1 MESEIRIDETYY
13 LLYILHTHMNTLFR
27 ILPLLA
33 TGLAVVGC
41 QDYDGGF
48 NASEIKKADF
58 ANNFEK
64 AFGKVDPNGTWNATR
79 GGSVTV
85 SVDEL
90 SQVMVYA
97 KGLSVNLQLRCDVL
111 EAGETKTIV
120 YDAPKG
126 VEEVYVIAKNK
137 NGWTS
142 ETVKVGEDK
151 SVSLNL
157 AKTRALPAS
166 YNYGKAHPISYVSNA
181 YSVNN
186 QPGVFATPGGVQEY
200 YNYVGGY
207 NTALVASTGDK
218 CYPYPTWGN
227 LYAAYPWEYTSAKSD
242 PVEVG
247 LGGNQN
253 PSPFSIEHDDVT
265 LTQAIQDAVR
275 NVVGTAD
282 DHQEILQP
290 YTQDID
296 YMTTMEPGQ
305 IELTLVSTQTN
316 SSNVIGYYYTI
327 GDQTTDQLKS
337 VKKFVLIP
345 CMGSQASGD
354 KFKLVYFGPNYD
366 QEGTYDFPKGV
377 KIHFF
382 LSRKTQGNSNQ
393 TNFNLQE
400 RIVHSGAV
408 GEEFVNTTYKDF
420 YGMYS
425 DVTFFSDSELNTV
438 AQQSFSSF
446 TFPATAAFNVM
457 GQNCISF
464 EDYPSAGSID
474 WNDAVFTIEAPFQDF
489 SSFDEVQSFVIAV
502 EDLGNTHDF
511 DYNDCV
517 VRVQQSTTTLK
528 YSNGTFDTSVNPATV
543 TLLAS
548 GGTLPI
554 AVAYDDQT
562 LISETHAAFG
572 VESTIPVNVGS
583 TTKAPV
589 TVTWS
594 NAPANLSMAVDAPKF
609 KFIVTNDGGETTTV
623 NVPTATKGT
632 SNAPVAFIIPDAQSW
647 TWPGEG
653 VNITSVYSDFAT
665 WVANNNDA
673 SANYWY
679 NFQWGKT
686 YSSGGGETGGG
697 ETGGGSPDPVDLISY
712 VTGSEFTVPASVFEG
727 YTTAVVTL
735 VVGPKVNTWDGDTF
749 TFYGSY
755 GYYQDAPGN
764 VTVNK
769 NDTNTFE
776 LTSSQISGIK
786 EAEEWKIDTHGNNG
800 LITGFSISA
809 K

>member
-1 MESEIRIDETYY
+1 
-13 LLYILHTHMNTLFR
+13 MNTLFR

-157 AKTRALPAS
+157 AKTRALPAT
-166 YNYGKAHPISYVSNA
+166 YNYGNAHLIKHAYYCYTIDKNENITSTLNAGIEDWYSY
-181 YSVNN
+181 
-186 QPGVFATPGGVQEY
+186 E
-200 YNYVGGY
+200 GY
-207 NTALVASTGDK
+207 NMDFKLAHAPYYT
-218 CYPYPTWGN
+218 YPTWGT
-227 LYAAYPWEYTSAKSD
+227 LYAAYPWPATSGN
-242 PVEVG
+242 VEGDKNRNDLISAASV
-247 LGGNQN
+247 
-253 PSPFSIEHDDVT
+253 DVPKNT
-265 LTQAIQDAVR
+265 STITEAFQAAIV

-282 DHQEILQP
+282 DKQSVLEP
-290 YTQDID
+290 YTQDIK
-296 YMTTMEPGQ
+296 YMTTVEPGEV
-305 IELTLVSTQTN
+305 ELTFVSKQTN
-316 SSNVIGYYYTI
+316 SNNAIGYYYTF
-327 GDQTTDQLKS
+327 GEQTTAELKA

-345 CMGSQASGD
+345 NLNNCSAGD
-354 KFKLVYFGPNYD
+354 KYKLVYFGKNYD
-366 QEGTYDFPKGV
+366 EEGSYNFPKNCT
-377 KIHFF
+377 IHFF
-382 LSRKTQGNSNQ
+382 LSRAADGNPSA
-393 TNFNLQE
+393 FNMPATKIATSFPKDE
-400 RIVHSGAV
+400 AESAEKGYNV
-408 GEEFVNTTYKDF
+408 YKPIYTDYTDI
-420 YGMYS
+420 YGLNCQYMY
-425 DVTFFSDSELNTV
+425 FSDAELNDV
-438 AQQSFSSF
+438 VRNANFSTF

-464 EDYPSAGSID
+464 EDWPSNGSID
-474 WNDAVFTIEAPFQDF
+474 WNDAIFTVEAPFQDF

-554 AVAYDDQT
+554 AVTYDETT
-562 LISETHAAFG
+562 LIPETHAAFG

-589 TVTWS
+589 TVTWT
-594 NAPANLSMAVDAPKF
+594 NAPENLSMAVDAPKF

-632 SNAPVAFIIPDAQSW
+632 NNAPVAFVIPDAQSW

-686 YSSGGGETGGG
+686 YTSGGGETGSGETGGG
-697 ETGGGSPDPVDLISY
+697 ETGFTPITETYTSFTASSPIDITSCFEKGATSATIKCIWNNDAGYVWIEPISIY
-712 VTGSEFTVPASVFEG
+712 AGSEWQLNIEG
-727 YTTAVVTL
+727 FNSDKTE
-735 VVGPKVNTWDGDTF
+735 KEI
-749 TFYGSY
+749 
-755 GYYQDAPGN
+755 
-764 VTVNK
+764 
-769 NDTNTFE
+769 E
-776 LTSSQISGIK
+776 LTEAQLSACINAEKVEMRIGSSIVGL
-786 EAEEWKIDTHGNNG
+786 EKIIVNVE
-800 LITGFSISA
+800 
-809 K
+809 